1 MIIGLVGWIGS
12 GKNTVADILA
22 TQHSYKRDSFA
33 APLKDA
39 TANIFNWPRKTLEG
53 DTDHSR
59 HFRECV
65 DQWWQS
71 KLNIK
76 KFTPRLALQI
86 IGTELFREH
95 FNHEIWLH
103 SLENRYISSGKKL
116 TVVTDCRFR
125 NEIHFIKNLGGFT
138 IRVKRGPDPHWTSLA
153 EEAQQG
159 DEFAEQQLA
168 DIGIH
173 KSEWDHTGAPV
184 DFIVTNDGT
193 LEQLHDKVGSVMKV
207 LNNITKIKRQKQ
219 VTHF

>member
-65 DQWWQS
+65 DPYWAN
-71 KLNIK
+71 KLSIK
-76 KFTPRLALQI
+76 NFTPRLALQI
-86 IGTELFREH
+86 VGTELFREH
-95 FNHEIWLH
+95 FHPRIWLD
-103 SLENRYISSGKKL
+103 SLEHRYIASGQKP
-116 TVVTDCRFR
+116 TIITDCRFR
-125 NEIHFIKNLGGFT
+125 NELAFVKQMGGFT
-138 IRVKRGPDPHWTSLA
+138 IRVKRGEEPHWTELA
-153 EEAQQG
+153 KQAQEG
-159 DEFAEQQLA
+159 DAFAEQQLS

-173 KSEWDHTGAPV
+173 ASEWDHTGVLV
-184 DFIVTNDGT
+184 DFIIENNGT
-193 LEQLHDKVGSVMKV
+193 LEQLTDKVSSVAKV
-207 LNNITKIKRQKQ
+207 LYKVSKDKKTTQ
-219 VTHF
+219 TF